1 MRQRKLKVFAMARPR
16 ADGTW
21 KTFQIGDRVNILN
34 PHDAEHSVGTIQ
46 TISGETPYGVLID
59 GMESMG
65 IHKWYT
71 TDELELAGAASDD
84 DAMPDMPG
92 MDDLEAKKKK
102 KKHDGMKMKS
112 GSRPGAMPL
121 PARRDVAAFTK
132 PQVFDK
138 WSDDAAGIRALER
151 GDNVITMFDIV
162 GEDFW
167 SGGGV
172 TAKKVAAQL
181 RAIGGPVEVQINSP
195 GGDMFEGIAIYNVLR
210 EHPHAVTIKVM
221 GMAASAASII
231 AMAGDTVE
239 IGAASFLMIHNC
251 WVLAMGNRH
260 DMRETADFLEPF
272 DAAMVDVYAARS
284 GQKAE
289 DIAKWM
295 DAETFMS
302 GSQAIERGFADALL
316 SADTLTTD
324 EKAKASDRQINEL
337 RAMELQLVSAGLT
350 RTQARDRIS
359 KIKGTPGA
367 APDDDA
373 TPGAGDHDLSASLAG
388 LLQTLRS

>member
-1 MRQRKLKVFAMARPR
+1 MRQSNLWVFAKARP
-16 ADGTW
+16 A
-21 KTFQIGDRVNILN
+21 
-34 PHDAEHSVGTIQ
+34 
-46 TISGETPYGVLID
+46 
-59 GMESMG
+59 
-65 IHKWYT
+65 
-71 TDELELAGAASDD
+71 
-84 DAMPDMPG
+84 AMPQ
-92 MDDLEAKKKK
+92 
-102 KKHDGMKMKS
+102 
-112 GSRPGAMPL
+112 
-121 PARRDVAAFTK
+121 PATRDVHAFTK

-138 WSDDAAGIRALER
+138 WSDDAAGVRALER
-151 GDNVITMFDIV
+151 GDNVITMFDVI

-181 RAIGGPVEVQINSP
+181 RAIAGPVEVQINSP

-210 EHPHAVTIKVM
+210 EHPHDVTVKIM

-260 DMRETADFLEPF
+260 DMRETAEFLAPF

-316 SADTLTTD
+316 AADKITTD
-324 EKAKASDRQINEL
+324 EKAKASDRQVKEL

-350 RTQARDRIS
+350 PTQARDRIH
-359 KIKGTPGA
+359 KITGKP
-367 APDDDA
+367 APDEA
-373 TPGAGDHDLSASLAG
+373 AEPGDQGLSASLAG
-388 LLQTLRS
+388 LLATLRA